1 MIVRGGSFRH
11 PTYLK
16 VYTRGCNQ
24 HKGEAGNHSGFRFV
38 MEKLPEEFKILRNK
52 EVAVHR

>member
-38 MEKLPEEFKILRNK
+38 MEKLPEEI
-52 EVAVHR
+52 